1 MSASPVADPPV
12 AGPPDAGPP
21 DAGPPAAGPPAA
33 PADFDAVFSTLL
45 PRLYRRAV
53 VLAGDSAQDAV
64 HDTYLK
70 LRRYPR
76 QFTTHP
82 VPYAYAFRALVSVVH
97 NNRRRRAWHILTDQV
112 PDTPDPV
119 GPVVLREAEWQV
131 RWLLSQL
138 TVKQAAAV
146 LLVDLDA
153 HTIDEAA
160 AVLGVHRGT
169 VARAR
174 SRALS
179 HLRTLLKDAD
189 R

>member
-1 MSASPVADPPV
+1 MVAVTADEQVNSVGMIASSSGSPP
-12 AGPPDAGPP
+12 GPAE
-21 DAGPPAAGPPAA
+21 
-33 PADFDAVFSTLL
+33 FDAVFSGLL
-45 PRLYRRAV
+45 PQLYRRAV
-53 VLAGDSAQDAV
+53 ALVGDGAQDAV

-70 LRRYPR
+70 LRPNPQRL
-76 QFTTHP
+76 TAHP
-82 VPYAYAFRALVSVVH
+82 APYAYAFRALVSVVH
-97 NNRRRRAWHILTDQV
+97 NSRRRRMWHILVDRV
-112 PDTPDPV
+112 PEAPDPV
-119 GPVVLREAEWQV
+119 GPVVVRESEWQA

-160 AVLGVHRGT
+160 AILGVHRGT